1 MKRIVPSLVVLITIL
16 VAETTEAQDGYQLE
30 TLLVSSGS
38 DPITSGVAGIAHFR
52 RSDGRFAEIAVQSE
66 QAWVSYGQY
75 FERGDL
81 TLVAGGAVGHF
92 QTAPLMGLRLDASLR
107 VTERVRLDALYWPGL
122 LLEEPEDWKTENRR
136 GGKPGKHLS
145 RAVRRYASCD
155 RTRSTE
161 LLCAEFPGR
170 TLERVA
176 RSQLLVALSR
186 RSDSLLERHLEQQ
199 QRGLVALDR
208 TGLEPLSGPD

>member
-1 MKRIVPSLVVLITIL
+1 MKRIVPSLVVLIAIL

-122 LLEEPEDWKTENRR
+122 LLEEPEDWKTENDGVENPESIFHGQF
-136 GGKPGKHLS
+136 GGMRLAIGPVQLSYYVLNFLDEPWNVLPGVSYSWPFHDDLTVSLS
-145 RAVRRYASCD
+145 ATWNNNSED
-155 RTRSTE
+155 W
-161 LLCAEFPGR
+161 LPWI
-170 TLERVA
+170 
-176 RSQLLVALSR
+176 
-186 RSDSLLERHLEQQ
+186 
-199 QRGLVALDR
+199 GLVWS
-208 TGLEPLSGPD
+208 P